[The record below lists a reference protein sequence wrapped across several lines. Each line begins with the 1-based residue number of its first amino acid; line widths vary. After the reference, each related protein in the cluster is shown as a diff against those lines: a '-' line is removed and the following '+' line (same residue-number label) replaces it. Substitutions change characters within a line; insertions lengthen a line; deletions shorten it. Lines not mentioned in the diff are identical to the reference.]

1 MQDRT
6 CDLEVPD
13 DENTVTTKMLP
24 RICHLFRLKYVLFCL
39 LVIFLLDF
47 FGAFTHMFEEDFH
60 TSFEYPFNDPNIPHY
75 VKQLRNAQA
84 PDVKPINGYNYTYLL
99 NCRQKCRDDD
109 DSMIVPRLV
118 FIVKSAMNH
127 FSRRSVIRQSWGF
140 EKRFSDVIIRTV
152 FTLGINEGTTIQQ
165 KDLQTEIDRENELYS
180 DIVQADFIDS
190 YYNNTIKTMMGLR
203 WAIEYC
209 PRSRFF
215 MFVDDDFYISTK
227 NVLRFL
233 RNPINYPEY
242 LEDADETLRKLAR
255 RLSQSDLLT
264 KNQSLTSD
272 NNDEVDE
279 IKQLIDKNSV
289 HTIDGKHHME
299 RIRQYLTKAETL
311 TQNDRKG
318 RQLLDTELPYDVRL
332 FAGYVFSSNPHRHK
346 SSKWYV
352 SLDEY
357 KWHKWP
363 TYVTAGS
370 FILSR
375 EALIEMYYTSM
386 YTKHFRY
393 NHSILFFRKHFF
405 N

>member
-1 MQDRT
+1 MQDRQY
-6 CDLEVPD
+6 DLIVPD
-13 DENTVTTKMLP
+13 DANTDRKMLP
-24 RICHLFRLKYVLFCL
+24 RICHLFRLKYVVFGLF
-39 LVIFLLDF
+39 VIFLLDF
-47 FGAFTHMFEEDFH
+47 FGAFTHMLEEDFH
-60 TSFEYPFNDPNIPHY
+60 ASFEYPLNDPNIPHY
-75 VKQLRNAQA
+75 AKQLRNGQQ
-84 PDVKPINGYNYTYLL
+84 PDVKPINGYNFTYLS
-99 NCRQKCRDDD
+99 NCRQKCRDED
-109 DSMIVPRLV
+109 DSIIVPRLV
-118 FIVKSAMNH
+118 FVVKSAMDH
-127 FSRRSVIRQSWGF
+127 FSRRSAIRQSWGF
-140 EKRFSDVIIRTV
+140 EKRFSDVVIRTI
-152 FTLGINEGTTIQQ
+152 FTLGVSDGTTLEQQ
-165 KDLQTEIDRENELYS
+165 DLQTAIDREHEQYG
-180 DIVQADFIDS
+180 DIVQANFVDS

-255 RLSQSDLLT
+255 RLSQSDLMVQ
-264 KNQSLTSD
+264 NQSLV
-272 NNDEVDE
+272 NDYEVGK
-279 IKQLIDKNSV
+279 IKNLINQNSIY
-289 HTIDGKHHME
+289 TRDGHIHMNK
-299 RIRQYLTKAETL
+299 IREYLAKAETL

-318 RQLLDTELPYDVRL
+318 RQLLDTELPYDVKL

-346 SSKWYV
+346 TSKWYV

-386 YTKHFRY
+386 YTKHFR
-393 NHSILFFRKHFF
+393 
-405 N
+405 